1 MCFKRCLCAFWWL
14 FYMTD
19 LIVVTEIGQNV
30 DNILYKYWL
39 GLAEYRRLILFEN
52 ILIDSQ
58 SFFWI
63 TEKGRKIEFCDSVI
77 KYVFVGRIM
86 HWKITKKL
94 QCQNRHCNIQSQHQ
108 IHQLD
113 FIQLGQLTMSQ
124 EYQNHFHK

>member
-1 MCFKRCLCAFWWL
+1 
-14 FYMTD
+14 MTD

-86 HWKITKKL
+86 HWKITKKIAVSKSAL
-94 QCQNRHCNIQSQHQ
+94 QYPITTSNSSVRFYPTRTTNNVARISESF
-108 IHQLD
+108 L
-113 FIQLGQLTMSQ
+113 
-124 EYQNHFHK
+124 